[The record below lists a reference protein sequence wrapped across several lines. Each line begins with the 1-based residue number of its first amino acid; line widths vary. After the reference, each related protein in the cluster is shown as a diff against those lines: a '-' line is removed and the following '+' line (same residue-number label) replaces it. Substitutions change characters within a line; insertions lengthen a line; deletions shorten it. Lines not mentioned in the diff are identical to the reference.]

1 MYKLLT
7 ISLLLY
13 AANVNNA
20 EAQTDNI
27 AQTKKTIAKSQSQ
40 ITRQKAEEVAMLVM
54 APYIYDNNTTTMAV
68 QCSRQDLQ
76 AAIDEVSSS
85 GGGMIIIPQGEH
97 FMDGPL
103 VMKSGVRLHLA
114 DGATLKFSSNP
125 DAYLPVVA
133 TRWEGT
139 ELYGR
144 SSMIYAHGQH
154 DIIITGEGC
163 AVIDA

>member
-27 AQTKKTIAKSQSQ
+27 AQTKKTIARSQSQ

-76 AAIDEVSSS
+76 AAIDEQQWWRNDYH
-85 GGGMIIIPQGEH
+85 P
-97 FMDGPL
+97 P
-103 VMKSGVRLHLA
+103 
-114 DGATLKFSSNP
+114 
-125 DAYLPVVA
+125 
-133 TRWEGT
+133 
-139 ELYGR
+139 GR
-144 SSMIYAHGQH
+144 AFHGWTFG
-154 DIIITGEGC
+154 DEKRS
-163 AVIDA
+163 